1 MITEKDTEHIA
12 QLADIAIYREE
23 LAAFTSRFN
32 EILEYFDILD
42 TVEVMEDR
50 NEKECN
56 VLRDDEIVPSL
67 SQERALANVQ
77 EQEEGFFKAPR
88 VM

>member
-1 MITEKDTEHIA
+1 M
-12 QLADIAIYREE
+12 EE
-23 LAAFTSRFN
+23 
-32 EILEYFDILD
+32 
-42 TVEVMEDR
+42 R

-56 VLRDDEIVPSL
+56 VLRNDEIVPSL